1 MNIKTINGLKINLF
15 KKKHK
20 RTRLLLN
27 AIIQICNKSKIKNT
41 RLNKK
46 DLGDVFYDF
55 SQEVTEY
62 KLVNEEELH
71 DLLMT
76 LYDAK
81 INEIKYKEV
90 LTERKQK

>member
-76 LYDAK
+76 LYEAK
-81 INEIKYKEV
+81 INGIKYKEV
-90 LTERKQK
+90 LVERKQK

>member
-1 MNIKTINGLKINLF
+1 MMWFFRFLN
-15 KKKHK
+15 KKKNN
-20 RTRLLLN
+20 RLLLN
-27 AIIQICNKSKIKNT
+27 AIIDICNKDSIKNA
-41 RLNKK
+41 RLSRKG
-46 DLGDVFYDF
+46 LGDVFYDF

-76 LYDAK
+76 LYEAK

-90 LTERKQK
+90 LTERK

>member
-1 MNIKTINGLKINLF
+1 MMWFFRFLN
-15 KKKHK
+15 KKKNK
-20 RTRLLLN
+20 KEKNRLLLN
-27 AIIQICNKSKIKNT
+27 AIIEICNKDSTKNARLSKKG
-41 RLNKK
+41 
-46 DLGDVFYDF
+46 LGDVFYDF

-76 LYDAK
+76 LYEAK

-90 LTERKQK
+90 LIEKK

>member
-76 LYDAK
+76 LYEAK

-90 LTERKQK
+90 LVERKQK

>member
-1 MNIKTINGLKINLF
+1 MWFFRFLN
-15 KKKHK
+15 KKKNK
-20 RTRLLLN
+20 KEKSRLLLN
-27 AIIQICNKSKIKNT
+27 AIIDICNKDSIKNI

-71 DLLMT
+71 DLLIT
-76 LYDAK
+76 LYEAK

-90 LTERKQK
+90 LIERK